1 MAVKVGW
8 KARAAQAREEMA
20 RTGKL
25 VLRAPALVRGAEYL
39 IRFTLSAV
47 LAGAE
52 ILNGCAPFGLSMV
65 GCSGSGLGG
74 FAALLGA
81 CFGYLSF
88 RGLAEGLR
96 YVAAAILIFSVAFAF
111 FDIKLY
117 RRSWF
122 MPVVAALLT
131 GATGFVYLGE
141 GGWTIA
147 SVVFFLTEL
156 LLSGAC
162 VYFYRTAFSPWLSP
176 REDGELTARQ
186 LASLFILGSTVLI
199 SLAQLTLVG
208 DIISAGR
215 VLAALAVMVFA
226 SQGGLGAGAA
236 AGVAAGLSMDLAR
249 GAGDWSCTVCYGCA
263 GLVTGAFQGLSR
275 TGCAVAYVLT
285 NAVVVLWAWQ
295 GGVELPLLYE
305 VFAASVLFLL
315 LPDQLLRKVRARL
328 RREGAPGTADR
339 AAAYVR
345 DRLAQTS
352 EAFRT
357 LYESMRG
364 SFRGHAPNDADLS
377 TVFDRAAD
385 KVCRRCALRDACWQ
399 RDYNTTFT
407 ALNDA
412 LPTMA
417 ERGRGEAGDFPQHFT
432 TRCLHFPQF
441 LSAANEALTA
451 ALCRRQ
457 YQNRLQENRAAV
469 FRQYGT
475 LSALLGQAAA
485 ELSGELT
492 PDPVREKRLRRHL
505 TALGLEGEAWVYYDQ
520 AGHLRCEVAGPDL
533 APLRKETERA
543 ALSALLGVSLHAAEE
558 EAPVDAGEHLVFT
571 QAEPFQAVMGAAA
584 RQKGGETV
592 SGDAGGLLRTPEGI
606 LYVMLCDGMGS
617 GPAASRESKLAVRL
631 LEQFL
636 RAGVQAD
643 TALKTLNAALAL
655 RSEEEGGFT
664 TVDLL
669 ELDLFTGAAA
679 LYKFGAAPTY
689 LRRGGSVSR
698 ITGAALPA
706 GLTDGERV
714 APDLTRL
721 QLEAGDT
728 VVLVSDGV
736 TDPREDQWLRDALAA
751 FDGESP
757 KDLART
763 LVDAQV
769 GREGPADDRTALV
782 LRLDRRTGDT

>member
-1 MAVKVGW
+1 MAAKVGW
-8 KARAAQAREEMA
+8 KSKAAQAREEMA
-20 RTGKL
+20 RTGRL
-25 VLRAPALVRGAEYL
+25 VLRAPALVRGAEYV

-81 CFGYLSF
+81 CFGYLAF

-117 RRSWF
+117 QRSWF
-122 MPVVAALLT
+122 MPTVTAALS

-141 GGWTIA
+141 GGWEISTVI
-147 SVVFFLTEL
+147 FFLTEL

-162 VYFYRTAFSPWLSP
+162 VYFYRTAFSPWLDK
-176 REDGELTARQ
+176 REEGELSTRQ

-215 VLAALAVMVFA
+215 VLAALAVMVFS
-226 SQGGLGAGAA
+226 SQGGLDVGAA

-249 GAGDWSCTVCYGCA
+249 GGGDWSCTVCYGCA
-263 GLVTGAFQGLSR
+263 GLVTGVFQGRSR

-285 NAVVVLWAWQ
+285 NAVVVLWAWE
-295 GGVELPLLYE
+295 GGAELPLLYE
-305 VFAASVLFLL
+305 VFTASVLFLL
-315 LPDQLLRKVRARL
+315 LPEQLLRKVRARL
-328 RREGAPGTADR
+328 SRERSPGTADR

-345 DRLAQTS
+345 ERLTQTA

-364 SFRGHAPNDADLS
+364 SFRGSAPNDGDLS

-399 RDYNTTFT
+399 RNYNTTFN

-412 LPTMA
+412 LPAMA
-417 ERGRGEAGDFPQHFT
+417 ERGHGEAGDFPQHFT

-441 LSAANEALTA
+441 LAAANEALTA
-451 ALCRRQ
+451 VLCRRQ

-475 LSALLGQAAA
+475 LSTLLGQAAA

-492 PDPVREKRLRRHL
+492 PDPAREKRLRRHL
-505 TALGLEGEAWVYYDQ
+505 TALGLEGDAWVYYDQ

-533 APLRKETERA
+533 APLRKEDERA
-543 ALSALLGVSLHAAEE
+543 TLSSLLGVSLHAAEE
-558 EAPVDAGEHLVFT
+558 ESPIGTREHLVFT
-571 QAEPFQAVMGAAA
+571 QAEPLQAVMGAAA

-592 SGDAGGLLRTPEGI
+592 SGDAGGLLRTPEGF

-617 GPAASRESKLAVRL
+617 GSAASRESKLAVRL

-636 RAGVQAD
+636 RAGVQAE

-689 LRRGGSVSR
+689 LRRGPSVSR

-706 GLTDGERV
+706 GLTDGERI
-714 APDLTRL
+714 APDITRL
-721 QLEAGDT
+721 QLESGD
-728 VVLVSDGV
+728 VVVMVSDGV
-736 TDPREDQWLRDALAA
+736 ADQREDQWLRDALAA

-757 KDLART
+757 KDLARA
-763 LVDAQV
+763 LVSANVD
-769 GREGPADDRTALV
+769 EHGPLDDRTALV
-782 LRLDRRTGDT
+782 VRLSARS

>member
-1 MAVKVGW
+1 MAAKVGW
-8 KARAAQAREEMA
+8 KSKAAQAREEMA
-20 RTGKL
+20 RTGRL
-25 VLRAPALVRGAEYL
+25 VLRAPALVRGAEYV

-81 CFGYLSF
+81 CFGYLAF

-117 RRSWF
+117 QRSWF
-122 MPVVAALLT
+122 MPVVTAALS

-141 GGWTIA
+141 GGWEISTVI
-147 SVVFFLTEL
+147 FFLTEL

-162 VYFYRTAFSPWLSP
+162 VYFYRTAFSPWLDK
-176 REDGELTARQ
+176 REEGELSTRQ

-215 VLAALAVMVFA
+215 VLAALAVMVFS
-226 SQGGLGAGAA
+226 SQGGLGVGAA

-249 GAGDWSCTVCYGCA
+249 GSGDWSCTVCYGCA
-263 GLVTGAFQGLSR
+263 GLVTGVFQGRSR

-285 NAVVVLWAWQ
+285 NAVVVLWAWE
-295 GGVELPLLYE
+295 GGAELPLLYE
-305 VFAASVLFLL
+305 VFTASVLFLL
-315 LPDQLLRKVRARL
+315 LPEQLLRKVRARL
-328 RREGAPGTADR
+328 SRERSPGTADR

-345 DRLAQTS
+345 ERLTQTA

-364 SFRGHAPNDADLS
+364 SFRGSAPNDGDLS

-399 RDYNTTFT
+399 RNYNTTFN

-412 LPTMA
+412 LPAMA
-417 ERGRGEAGDFPQHFT
+417 ERGHGEAGDFPQHFT

-441 LSAANEALTA
+441 LAAANEALTA
-451 ALCRRQ
+451 VLCRRQ

-475 LSALLGQAAA
+475 LSTLLGQAAA

-492 PDPVREKRLRRHL
+492 PDPAREKRLRRHL
-505 TALGLEGEAWVYYDQ
+505 TALGLEGDAWVYYDQ

-533 APLRKETERA
+533 SPLRKEDERA
-543 ALSALLGVSLHAAEE
+543 TLSSLLGVSLHAAEE
-558 EAPVDAGEHLVFT
+558 ESPIGTREHLVFT
-571 QAEPFQAVMGAAA
+571 QAEPLQAVMGAAA

-592 SGDAGGLLRTPEGI
+592 SGDAGGLLRTPEGL

-617 GPAASRESKLAVRL
+617 GSAASRESKLAVRL

-636 RAGVQAD
+636 RAGVQAE

-689 LRRGGSVSR
+689 LRRGPSVSR
-698 ITGAALPA
+698 ITGTALPA
-706 GLTDGERV
+706 GLTDGERI
-714 APDLTRL
+714 APDITR
-721 QLEAGDT
+721 QRLESGD
-728 VVLVSDGV
+728 VVVMASDGV
-736 TDPREDQWLRDALAA
+736 ADQREDQWLRDALAA

-757 KDLART
+757 KDLARA
-763 LVDAQV
+763 LVSANVD
-769 GREGPADDRTALV
+769 EHGPLDDRTALV
-782 LRLDRRTGDT
+782 VRLSARS

>member
-1 MAVKVGW
+1 MAAKVGW
-8 KARAAQAREEMA
+8 KSKAAQAREEMA
-20 RTGKL
+20 RTGRL
-25 VLRAPALVRGAEYL
+25 VLRAPALVRGAEYV

-81 CFGYLSF
+81 CFGYLAF

-117 RRSWF
+117 QRSWF
-122 MPVVAALLT
+122 MPTVTAALS

-141 GGWTIA
+141 GGWEISTVI
-147 SVVFFLTEL
+147 FFLTEL

-162 VYFYRTAFSPWLSP
+162 VYFYRTAFSPWLDK
-176 REDGELTARQ
+176 REEGELSTRQ

-215 VLAALAVMVFA
+215 VLAALAVMVFS
-226 SQGGLGAGAA
+226 SQGGLGVGAA

-249 GAGDWSCTVCYGCA
+249 GGGDWSCTVFYGCA
-263 GLVTGAFQGLSR
+263 GLVTGVFQGRSR

-285 NAVVVLWAWQ
+285 NAVVVLWAWE
-295 GGVELPLLYE
+295 GGAELPLLYE
-305 VFAASVLFLL
+305 VFTASVLFLL
-315 LPDQLLRKVRARL
+315 LPEQLLRKVRARL
-328 RREGAPGTADR
+328 SRERSPGTADR

-345 DRLAQTS
+345 ERLTQTA

-364 SFRGHAPNDADLS
+364 SFRGSAPNDGDLS

-399 RDYNTTFT
+399 RNYNTTFN

-412 LPTMA
+412 LPAMA

-441 LSAANEALTA
+441 LAAANEALTA
-451 ALCRRQ
+451 VLCRRQ

-475 LSALLGQAAA
+475 LSSLLGQAAA

-492 PDPVREKRLRRHL
+492 PDPAREKRLRRHL
-505 TALGLEGEAWVYYDQ
+505 TALGLEGDAWVYYDQ

-533 APLRKETERA
+533 SPLRKEDERA
-543 ALSALLGVSLHAAEE
+543 TLSSLLGVSLHAAEE
-558 EAPVDAGEHLVFT
+558 ESPIGTREHLVFT
-571 QAEPFQAVMGAAA
+571 QAEPLQAVMGAAA

-592 SGDAGGLLRTPEGI
+592 SGDAGGLLRTPEGL

-617 GPAASRESKLAVRL
+617 GSAASRESKLAVRL

-636 RAGVQAD
+636 RAGVQAE

-689 LRRGGSVSR
+689 LRRGPSVSR

-706 GLTDGERV
+706 GLTDGERI
-714 APDLTRL
+714 APDITRL
-721 QLEAGDT
+721 QLESGD
-728 VVLVSDGV
+728 VVVMVSDGV
-736 TDPREDQWLRDALAA
+736 ADQREDQWLRDALAA

-757 KDLART
+757 KDLARA
-763 LVDAQV
+763 LVSANVD
-769 GREGPADDRTALV
+769 EHGPLDDRTALV
-782 LRLDRRTGDT
+782 VRLSARS

>member
-1 MAVKVGW
+1 MAAKVGL
-8 KARAAQAREEMA
+8 KAKAARAREEMA
-20 RTGKL
+20 RTGRL

-39 IRFTLSAV
+39 IRFTLAGV

-52 ILNGCAPFGLSMV
+52 ILDGCAPFGLSMV

-81 CFGYLSF
+81 CFGYLAF

-117 RRSWF
+117 RRGWF
-122 MPVVAALLT
+122 MPAVTAALS

-141 GGWTIA
+141 GGWELSA
-147 SVVFFLTEL
+147 VVFFLTEL

-162 VYFYRTAFSPWLSP
+162 VYFYRTAFSPWLDK
-176 REDGELTARQ
+176 REEGELSTRQ

-208 DIISAGR
+208 DLISAGR

-226 SQGGLGAGAA
+226 SQGGLGSGAA

-249 GAGDWSCTVCYGCA
+249 GGGDWSCTVCYGCA

-295 GGVELPLLYE
+295 GGAELPLLYE

-315 LPDQLLRKVRARL
+315 LPEQLLRKVRARL

-345 DRLAQTS
+345 DRLTQTA

-364 SFRGHAPNDADLS
+364 SFRGHASNDADLS

-399 RDYNTTFT
+399 RDYNTTFA

-412 LPTMA
+412 LPAMA
-417 ERGRGEAGDFPQHFT
+417 ERGRGEAGDFPQHFA

-457 YQNRLQENRAAV
+457 YQSRLQENRAAV

-475 LSALLGQAAA
+475 LSALLGQAAS
-485 ELSGELT
+485 ELSGALT

-505 TALGLEGEAWVYYDQ
+505 TALGLEGDAWVYYDQ

-533 APLRKETERA
+533 APLRKEAERA
-543 ALSALLGVSLHAAEE
+543 ALSALLGTSLHPAEE
-558 EAPVDAGEHLVFT
+558 EPPVGAGEHLVFT

-592 SGDAGGLLRTPEGI
+592 SGDAGGLLRTPEGL

-698 ITGAALPA
+698 VTGAALPA

-736 TDPREDQWLRDALAA
+736 ADPREDQWLRDVLAA

-757 KDLART
+757 KDLARA

>member
-1 MAVKVGW
+1 MAAKVGW
-8 KARAAQAREEMA
+8 KSKAAQAREEMA
-20 RTGKL
+20 RTGRL
-25 VLRAPALVRGAEYL
+25 VLRAPALVRGAEYV

-81 CFGYLSF
+81 CFGYLAF

-117 RRSWF
+117 QRSWF
-122 MPVVAALLT
+122 MPTVTAALS

-141 GGWTIA
+141 GGWEISTVI
-147 SVVFFLTEL
+147 FFLTEL

-162 VYFYRTAFSPWLSP
+162 VYFYRTAFSPWLDK
-176 REDGELTARQ
+176 REEGELSTRQ

-215 VLAALAVMVFA
+215 VLAALAVMVFS
-226 SQGGLGAGAA
+226 SQGGLGVGAA

-249 GAGDWSCTVCYGCA
+249 GGGDWSCTVCYGCA
-263 GLVTGAFQGLSR
+263 GLVTGVFQGRSR

-285 NAVVVLWAWQ
+285 NAVVVLWAWE
-295 GGVELPLLYE
+295 GGAELPLLYE
-305 VFAASVLFLL
+305 VFTASVLFLL
-315 LPDQLLRKVRARL
+315 LPEQLLRKVRARL
-328 RREGAPGTADR
+328 SRERSPGTADR

-345 DRLAQTS
+345 ERLTQTA

-364 SFRGHAPNDADLS
+364 SFRGSAPNDGDLS

-399 RDYNTTFT
+399 RNYNTTFN

-412 LPTMA
+412 LPAMA
-417 ERGRGEAGDFPQHFT
+417 ERGHGEAGDFPQHFT

-441 LSAANEALTA
+441 LAAANEALTA
-451 ALCRRQ
+451 VLCRRQ

-475 LSALLGQAAA
+475 LSTLLGQAAA

-492 PDPVREKRLRRHL
+492 PDPAREKRLRRHL
-505 TALGLEGEAWVYYDQ
+505 TALGLEGDAWVYYDQ
-520 AGHLRCEVAGPDL
+520 AGHLRCEVTGPDL
-533 APLRKETERA
+533 SPLRKEDERA
-543 ALSALLGVSLHAAEE
+543 TLSSLLGVSLHAAEE
-558 EAPVDAGEHLVFT
+558 ESPIGTREHLVFT
-571 QAEPFQAVMGAAA
+571 QAEPLQAVMGAAA

-592 SGDAGGLLRTPEGI
+592 SGDAGGLLRTPEGL

-617 GPAASRESKLAVRL
+617 GSAASRESKLAVRL

-636 RAGVQAD
+636 RAGVQAE

-689 LRRGGSVSR
+689 LRRGPSVSR

-706 GLTDGERV
+706 GLTDGERI
-714 APDLTRL
+714 APDITRL
-721 QLEAGDT
+721 QLESGD
-728 VVLVSDGV
+728 VVVMVSDGV
-736 TDPREDQWLRDALAA
+736 ADQREDQWLRDALAA

-757 KDLART
+757 KDLARA
-763 LVDAQV
+763 LVSANVD
-769 GREGPADDRTALV
+769 EHGPLDDRTALV
-782 LRLDRRTGDT
+782 VRLSARS

>member
-1 MAVKVGW
+1 MAAKVGL
-8 KARAAQAREEMA
+8 KARAARAREEMA

-39 IRFTLSAV
+39 IRFTLAGV

-52 ILNGCAPFGLSMV
+52 ILDGCAPFGLSMV

-199 SLAQLTLVG
+199 SLAQLTLLG
-208 DIISAGR
+208 DLLSAGR
-215 VLAALAVMVFA
+215 VLSALAVMVFA
-226 SQGGLGAGAA
+226 SQGGLGLGAA
-236 AGVAAGLSMDLAR
+236 AGVAAGVSMDLAR
-249 GAGDWSCTVCYGCA
+249 GGGDWSCSVCYGCA
-263 GLVTGAFQGLSR
+263 GLVTGVFQGRSR
-275 TGCAVAYVLT
+275 TGCAAVYVLT

-295 GGVELPLLYE
+295 GSAQLPLLYE
-305 VFAASVLFLL
+305 VFTASVLFLL
-315 LPDQLLRKVRARL
+315 LPEQLLRKVRARL
-328 RREGAPGTADR
+328 SREGAPGTADR

-345 DRLAQTS
+345 DRLTHTA

-364 SFRGHAPNDADLS
+364 SFRGSAPNDEDLS
-377 TVFDRAAD
+377 SVFDRAAD
-385 KVCRRCALRDACWQ
+385 QVCRRCALRDACWQ
-399 RDYNTTFT
+399 RDYNTTFN

-412 LPTMA
+412 LPAMA

-432 TRCLHFPQF
+432 SRCLHFPQF
-441 LSAANEALTA
+441 LAAANEALTA

-457 YQNRLQENRAAV
+457 YQSRLQENRAAV

-475 LSALLGQAAA
+475 LSGLLGQAAA
-485 ELSGELT
+485 ELSAPLT

-505 TALGLEGEAWVYYDQ
+505 TALGLEGDAWVYYDQ

-533 APLRKETERA
+533 SPLRQEEERA
-543 ALSALLGVSLHAAEE
+543 ALSQLLGLPLHPAAE
-558 EAPVDAGEHLVFT
+558 EAPVGTGEHLVFT
-571 QAEPFQAVMGAAA
+571 QAEPLQAVMGAAA
-584 RQKGGETV
+584 RQKGGEMV
-592 SGDAGGLLRTPEGI
+592 SGDAGGLLRTPEGL

-643 TALKTLNAALAL
+643 TALRTLNAALAL
-655 RSEEEGGFT
+655 RCEEEGGFT

-679 LYKFGAAPTY
+679 LYKYGAAPTY
-689 LRRGGSVSR
+689 LRRGSSVSR

-706 GLTDGERV
+706 GLTDGERT

-721 QLEAGDT
+721 QLEPGDL

-736 TDPREDQWLRDALAA
+736 AEARDDQWLRDALAA
-751 FDGESP
+751 FDGARP

-763 LVDAQV
+763 LAEAQT
-769 GREGPADDRTALV
+769 GPDGPADDRTALV
-782 LRLDRRTGDT
+782 LRLDRRSAST